1 MSAADRI
8 RARGPGGFD
17 PRLPRAL
24 HPGAWWAWAIGL
36 AVAASRTTNPL
47 LLGLVIGVLAV
58 VVSARRSDAPWASL
72 FRVYLLAGA
81 IVVAM
86 RVGLRI
92 VFGGD
97 DGTHVLLALP
107 QIPLPDAVGVAIG
120 GPVTLES
127 VLAAL
132 YDGLRLA
139 TIIACVGAA
148 NVLAD
153 ARRLLRSVP
162 NALFEVGT
170 AIVVALSVAPQLV
183 ESVLRVRRARR
194 LRGGRST
201 GLRSLPGT
209 LLPVLA
215 DALDR
220 SLALAAAMDSRGYG
234 RTADVPARERR
245 VTGGLVLAGLAGVG
259 IGLYGILDAT
269 SPAWLGLPMV
279 ALGIGAGAIGLRL
292 GGRRVRRTTY
302 RPDPWQRDETLVAL
316 SGLAAAAAVWLSGL
330 QTPAALAPS
339 VVPLVWPTLPAV
351 ATVGILVALLPA
363 RLAPPVRLRAAAPA
377 AADDALPVRP
387 AGRPSAREAA
397 P

>member
-1 MSAADRI
+1 MSSADRAGT
-8 RARGPGGFD
+8 RTAGGFD

-24 HPGAWWAWAIGL
+24 HPGAWWVWAIGL

-58 VVSARRSDAPWASL
+58 VVSARRSDAPWAGL
-72 FRVYLLAGA
+72 FRVYMLAGVF
-81 IVVAM
+81 VVGM

-97 DGTHVLLALP
+97 DGTHVLFALP
-107 QIPLPDAVGVAIG
+107 QIPLPDAVGVTIG

-162 NALFEVGT
+162 NALFEIGT

-234 RTADVPARERR
+234 RTADVPARERH
-245 VTGGLVLAGLAGVG
+245 VTGGLVLAGLTGVG
-259 IGLYGILDAT
+259 IGLYGVLDAT

-279 ALGIGAGAIGLRL
+279 VLGIGAGAIGLRL
-292 GGRRVRRTTY
+292 GGRRLRRTTY

-330 QTPAALAPS
+330 LTPAALAPS
-339 VVPLVWPTLPAV
+339 VVPLVWPALPAV
-351 ATVGILVALLPA
+351 ATAGILVALLPA
-363 RLAPPVRLRAAAPA
+363 RLAPPVRLRVAAGA
-377 AADDALPVRP
+377 AADDVPLARP
-387 AGRPSAREAA
+387 AGRPSTREAA